1 MSSIYE
7 IRENIIQQELD
18 EHKVPSDPF
27 VLFKY
32 WYDQAF
38 EAKIFEPNA
47 FALATADKN
56 GFPSVRMLL
65 LKSFENGGFTFFTNY
80 NSLKAQHLQ
89 QNPNAAMVFY
99 WSELERQVRI
109 HGRVEKI
116 SSAESDAYFESRPV
130 GSRLGAWASPQ
141 SQPIESR
148 GWLEKKHFEF
158 REKFA
163 RGPIP
168 RPENWGGYRLKPVSI
183 EFWQGRPNRL
193 HDRIVYQAQDE
204 SWKIIRLA
212 P

>member
-1 MSSIYE
+1 MASIFD

-18 EHKVPSDPF
+18 EHSVPDDPF
-27 VLFKY
+27 VLFKR
-32 WYDQAF
+32 WYEQAY

-47 FALATADKN
+47 FALATADLQAI
-56 GFPSVRMLL
+56 PSVRMLL
-65 LKSFENGGFTFFTNY
+65 LKSFEKGSFTFFTNY
-80 NSLKAQHLQ
+80 DSLKARHLA
-89 QNPNAAMVFY
+89 QNPHAAMVFY

-116 SSAESDAYFESRPV
+116 SAAESDAYFEGRPV

-148 GWLEKKHFEF
+148 AWLEKKHYEF
-158 REKFA
+158 REKFS
-163 RGPIP
+163 RGNIP
-168 RPENWGGYRLKPVSI
+168 RPDNWGGFRLTPSSI

-193 HDRIVYQAQDE
+193 HDRILYEATSKGWQ
-204 SWKIIRLA
+204 IIRLA

>member
-1 MSSIYE
+1 
-7 IRENIIQQELD
+7 
-18 EHKVPSDPF
+18 
-27 VLFKY
+27 LFKR
-32 WYDQAF
+32 WYEEAF

-47 FALATADKN
+47 FAFATAN
-56 GFPSVRMLL
+56 LNCMPSVRMLL

-80 NSLKAQHLQ
+80 ESLKAKHLKE
-89 QNPNAAMVFY
+89 NPHAAMVFY

-109 HGRVEKI
+109 HGIVDKI
-116 SSAESDAYFESRPV
+116 SSAESDKYFEGRPV

-148 GWLEKKHFEF
+148 EWLEIKHLEF

-163 RGPIP
+163 RGHIP
-168 RPENWGGYRLKPVSI
+168 RPENWGGYKLIPTSI

-193 HDRIVYQAQDE
+193 HDRIQYQAVSDG
-204 SWKIIRLA
+204 WKIVRLA